1 MFKELDY
8 KSKIDEA
15 FNKRQSFI
23 NTCEIANESSTKSF
37 GFIKEAFENIS
48 SQLFGK
54 KGGKKLINNYIKTVK
69 ESKNLLSLTSLYE
82 NIRKANA
89 NSDIDFFVNNLS
101 NIKWDIDKNINEDV
115 NKLGRV
121 LAEAIIFIGESS
133 INYLPSENKKL
144 DNAIIFL
151 AENNKNKNNIAEYS
165 DAIKVIR
172 EHVNTNTKNN
182 VFENTDIDSF
192 AKKMIDEFNTKY
204 STLSKEEM
212 EIIKKINISE
222 NKEIIF
228 NQYKKECLDKLS
240 EYSNKCSDEEN
251 QKITEVFNKVKNKSF
266 VAENI
271 GSDICGFIELTKLFD

>member
-1 MFKELDY
+1 MSLCLSAVMF
-8 KSKIDEA
+8 
-15 FNKRQSFI
+15 F
-23 NTCEIANESSTKSF
+23 ANASLIYT
-37 GFIKEAFENIS
+37 IIS
-48 SQLFGK
+48 ILIGNVISLFGC
-54 KGGKKLINNYIKTVK
+54 
-69 ESKNLLSLTSLYE
+69 
-82 NIRKANA
+82 
-89 NSDIDFFVNNLS
+89 
-101 NIKWDIDKNINEDV
+101 
-115 NKLGRV
+115 
-121 LAEAIIFIGESS
+121 IIFNTS
-133 INYLPSENKKL
+133 IWSFWYNKQKDASLRRRIESENKKL